1 MKKLLNLL
9 MVLFF
14 VASLTACG
22 GNAEGPDA
30 GDQEDSTATQVDTGA
45 MEMPADTTAQDSTGT
60 DADAHEGDAHEGEH

>member
-30 GDQEDSTATQVDTGA
+30 GDQEDSTATQVDSSEMQ
-45 MEMPADTTAQDSTGT
+45 MESDSTAQDTTATE
-60 DADAHEGDAHEGEH
+60 ADAHEGDAHEGEH

>member
-30 GDQEDSTATQVDTGA
+30 GDQEDSTATQVDTSEMQ
-45 MEMPADTTAQDSTGT
+45 MESDSTAQDSTAKE
-60 DADAHEGDAHEGEH
+60 ADAHEGDAHEGEH

>member
-30 GDQEDSTATQVDTGA
+30 GDQEDSTATQVDTSEMQ
-45 MEMPADTTAQDSTGT
+45 MESDSTAQDTTATE
-60 DADAHEGDAHEGEH
+60 ADAHEGDAHEGEH